1 MLALGTN
8 RSACIGTEANVPL
21 LRGHAYRCILLVHA
35 YIQFLYSF
43 YSNSGVDKYNNI
55 SYLLCVI
62 KIVAKVVTLLIFY
75 RLRSSLGGS
84 RLKGGVFEEHK
95 YSYSGSQKYILH
107 DQWNGVYISI
117 FFKSLLI

>member
-21 LRGHAYRCILLVHA
+21 LRGRAYRCILLVQA

-43 YSNSGVDKYNNI
+43 YSNSGVDKYNMLVT
-55 SYLLCVI
+55 SLCVI

-75 RLRSSLGGS
+75 RLRSSLGES
-84 RLKGGVFEEHK
+84 RLKVGVFEEHK

-107 DQWNGVYISI
+107 DQWMSI
-117 FFKSLLI
+117 